1 MKELFWRYQAL
12 VSLRVFPTS
21 PANLWSEPV
30 NLSNPKVLVSAIAC
44 LMISGVTVKV
54 VELRRKSL
62 RL

>member
-1 MKELFWRYQAL
+1 MKKFFWRYQAL

-30 NLSNPKVLVSAIAC
+30 NLSNPKVLVSAIARPKS
-44 LMISGVTVKV
+44 SGVMVKV